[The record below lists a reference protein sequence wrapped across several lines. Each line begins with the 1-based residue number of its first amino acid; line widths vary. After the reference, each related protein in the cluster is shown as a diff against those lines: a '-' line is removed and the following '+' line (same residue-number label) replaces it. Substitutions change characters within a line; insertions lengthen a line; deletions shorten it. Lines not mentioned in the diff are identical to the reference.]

1 MASRPGVFTAAAL
14 PDDVYAVVGC
24 SDCSGLW
31 VVENPR
37 DQETATCARCGT
49 RHRTASLRRLFE
61 AEDRATAVEA
71 RGTMLARRAGE
82 GAAFDAVP
90 SGDELAR
97 AAAAAG
103 MDDDDYLAARGVDPD
118 EAASAGSRAGSGS
131 GDDRPS
137 VVREA
142 VRAQDDPDE
151 QAVVSYAAARGVP
164 ADAARDLLDRLV
176 RRGEASVDDGVY
188 RLL

>member
-1 MASRPGVFTAAAL
+1 M
-14 PDDVYAVVGC
+14 YAVVGC
-24 SDCSGLW
+24 SDCAGLW

-90 SGDELAR
+90 SGDDLER
-97 AAAAAG
+97 AAEAAG
-103 MDDDDYLAARGVDPD
+103 VDDEAYLAARGVDP
-118 EAASAGSRAGSGS
+118 EAAAAAGDRADSGS
-131 GDDRPS
+131 GGDRAS

-142 VRAQDDPDE
+142 VRTQDDPDE
-151 QAVVSYAAARGVP
+151 AAVASYATARGVP
-164 ADAARDLLDRLV
+164 EDAARDLLARLV
-176 RRGEASVDDGVY
+176 RRGEASVDDGAY

>member
-1 MASRPGVFTAAAL
+1 
-14 PDDVYAVVGC
+14 VYVVVGC

-61 AEDRATAVEA
+61 AERRETAVEA

-82 GAAFDAVP
+82 GAAFDEVP
-90 SGDELAR
+90 SGDDLAR
-97 AAAAAG
+97 AAEAAGIDDETYLAARGADPEAAAAAG
-103 MDDDDYLAARGVDPD
+103 D
-118 EAASAGSRAGSGS
+118 RAGSGPASS
-131 GDDRPS
+131 GDRPS

-142 VRAQDDPDE
+142 VRSQDDPDE
-151 QAVVSYAAARGVP
+151 ATVVSYATARGVP

-176 RRGEASVDDGVY
+176 SRGEASVDDGVY

>member
-1 MASRPGVFTAAAL
+1 M
-14 PDDVYAVVGC
+14 YAVVGC

-37 DQETATCARCGT
+37 DQETTTCARCGA
-49 RHRTASLRRLFE
+49 RHRTTALRRLFE
-61 AEDRATAVEA
+61 AENRGTAVEA

-97 AAAAAG
+97 AAEAAG
-103 MDDDDYLAARGVDPD
+103 MDDDEYLAARGVDPD
-118 EAASAGSRAGSGS
+118 EVASASDRAGSGS
-131 GDDRPS
+131 GGDRPS

-142 VRAQDDPDE
+142 VRAQSDPDE
-151 QAVVSYAAARGVP
+151 QAVVSYAAARDVP

-176 RRGEASVDDGVY
+176 RRGEASVDDGTY